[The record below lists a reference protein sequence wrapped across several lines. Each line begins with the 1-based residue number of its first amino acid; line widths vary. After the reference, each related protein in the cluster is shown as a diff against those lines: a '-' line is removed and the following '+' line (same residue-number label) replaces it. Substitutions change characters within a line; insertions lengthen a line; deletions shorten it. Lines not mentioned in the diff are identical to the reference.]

1 VILLSVLITDI
12 AINYNL
18 LYLVIISGPT
28 MSAIKLIAINN
39 GWRCPIATVAADTDD
54 PAAVIVTPVPIR
66 MKMKLTAH
74 VGQAANNPV
83 EAPRSEHEIPRLL
96 REL

>member
-1 VILLSVLITDI
+1 VVLPLVLIIDI

-39 GWRCPIATVAADTDD
+39 GWRRPIATAAADTED

-66 MKMKLTAH
+66 MKIKLTAH
-74 VGQAANNPV
+74 VGQAVNNPV
-83 EAPRSEHEIPRLL
+83 EAPRSEHEIPLLL